1 MRLLLDPGEAMLC
14 EEYTYPHIAESMVQP
29 QGFVA
34 IPLAMDAEGIVPCSL
49 RTTLQSLRDAGR
61 PLPRLLT
68 QFQWART
75 PQVRLPVGDMH
86 SASLKHEADAVI
98 ADCLFV
104 YGSPTLQISLP
115 GLLTNGCMKTLAW
128 LSQSHLSL
136 SAGAITPLGRR
147 REIYSICTDYNIL
160 ILEDDPYYYLQFS
173 TAHGGEP
180 KGLND
185 LGCSYLSMDTDSRVI
200 RLDSFSKVRQP

>member
-1 MRLLLDPGEAMLC
+1 MLC

-29 QGFVA
+29 QGFAA
-34 IPLAMDAEGIVPCSL
+34 IPLAMDAEGIVPCSF
-49 RTTLQSLRDAGR
+49 RTMLQSLRDAGR
-61 PLPRLLT
+61 PLPRLLYT
-68 QFQWART
+68 IPVGQNPTGEAFCRGHAQRFIKAGGRCCDCRLSAC
-75 PQVRLPVGDMH
+75 VRESQSPTFATKLTHKWLHETSGMALPVTPV
-86 SASLKHEADAVI
+86 S
-98 ADCLFV
+98 
-104 YGSPTLQISLP
+104 T
-115 GLLTNGCMKTLAW
+115 
-128 LSQSHLSL
+128 
-136 SAGAITPLGRR
+136 AGAITPLGRK

-200 RLDSFSKVRQP
+200 RLDSFSKVTQP